1 MIEWRLASLP
11 TPLLGVLVV
20 GMAVVLAVAGL
31 ILVRRLVSLSVLEA
45 NHEVGGI
52 LIQIVSPAY
61 AVLLAF
67 VVFAVWTQ
75 HDDADSFVA
84 EEANKIANLF
94 HNVRALSEPAQSQIL
109 AGLRQY
115 GQVVIDHEWETMA
128 RGEASQQAWD
138 AYDSLVALLYGMD
151 PPSGRESGFYRACVE
166 NVNALGDLRSRRLL
180 SSRTTLP
187 TVLWILLIGGGAIT
201 IGFSFLFGAKN
212 LWAQALM
219 TAAAAGSIAFFLF
232 LILVTDLPFTGD
244 LKVSPEAIQLV
255 LDHFKPT
262 AGQ

>member
-20 GMAVVLAVAGL
+20 GAAIALAVAGL
-31 ILVRRLVSLSVLEA
+31 VLVRRLVPLAVLEA

-75 HDDADSFVA
+75 HDDAGSFVA
-84 EEANKIANLF
+84 QEANHLANLF
-94 HNVRALSEPAQSQIL
+94 RNARGLPEPGQSQL
-109 AGLRQY
+109 LTGLRQY
-115 GQVVIDHEWETMA
+115 GQVVIDHEWQTMA

-138 AYDSLVALLYGMD
+138 AYDSLVSLLYGMD
-151 PPSGRESGFYRACVE
+151 PPTGRESGFYRACVE
-166 NVNALGDLRSRRLL
+166 NANALGDLRSRRLL
-180 SSRTTLP
+180 SSSTTLP
-187 TVLWILLIGGGAIT
+187 SVLWILLIGGGAIT
-201 IGFSFLFGAKN
+201 IAFSFLFGAKN

-244 LKVSPEAIQLV
+244 LKVRPEAIQLV

-262 AGQ
+262 TGQ